1 MRPLTAGETQRLRDE
16 FMVDFTYL
24 RFMENITKKWATKV
38 AQWEL

>member
-24 RFMENITKKWATKV
+24 RLSAKYN
-38 AQWEL
+38 